1 MQNQM
6 TKKLFSTILTTCL
19 FFSSL
24 YLPAHAETVKKGSSL
39 ATKLQPKKSP
49 EANFQDGYTC
59 LKQAK
64 TACARLALANIP
76 STSPYAKLLQGTLA
90 LSEQQTDKALLL
102 LLPLQTEDNLL
113 PEAKISLHESLA
125 DAFEK
130 LDDTQQAVQHLMQAE
145 AIITTSAPADAQSRI
160 AEGQQKIWG
169 LISKL
174 DQPELVV
181 LRGNNTDNDFQ
192 GWIDL
197 CLAARNQDSSNSLIS
212 WSASYADHPA
222 RQFAKK
228 LTAGSTAQA
237 NSQTSLHSPGSIA
250 LITPLA
256 NEADAKKADALKLGL
271 ETAISKHGLTNEIKI
286 YSSADN
292 KQDIDEAYA
301 LARSEGNSYFII
313 TAFSAAAMNSGID
326 QADANNVIHVSL
338 PVADEAQ
345 AIASFAS
352 GHGMQHIT
360 VISNSDDTSKLM
372 LNSFQD
378 VWQGKPEALENSAS
392 LNIITLPDDI
402 TSASS
407 SLLELKSQIASKNHD
422 MVLLALPAAEAYLV
436 RPHLDISTPTMAF
449 SCVNEISYSATPQLL
464 NAVRLADMPFLL
476 MADQDKLKDY
486 TSASADLNTNEQRR
500 WFALGVD
507 SLQLL
512 IISQQP
518 LDNEVSINGLTG
530 TLTVNR
536 AGTLQRRLSLGRFTY
551 NGVVAEQ

>member
-1 MQNQM
+1 M

-24 YLPAHAETVKKGSSL
+24 YLPAHAETVKKGSPPV
-39 ATKLQPKKSP
+39 TKLQPKKSP
-49 EANFQDGYTC
+49 EANFLDGNTC

-64 TACARLALANIP
+64 NACARLALANIP

-113 PEAKISLHESLA
+113 TEAKISLHESLA
-125 DAFEK
+125 NAFEK

-145 AIITTSAPADAQSRI
+145 TIITTSATAGAQSRV
-160 AEGQQKIWG
+160 AQGQQKIWN

-174 DQPELVV
+174 DQAELLE
-181 LRGNNTDNDFQ
+181 LRGNNTDNDLQ

-197 CLAARNQDSSNSLIS
+197 CLAARNQDLNSSLAS
-212 WSASYADHPA
+212 WGASYADHPA
-222 RQFAKK
+222 QLFAKS
-228 LTAGSTAQA
+228 LTAISTAQTGT
-237 NSQTSLHSPGSIA
+237 QTSLRSPGSIA

-292 KQDIDEAYA
+292 KQDIDEIYA
-301 LARSEGNSYFII
+301 LARNEGNAYFII
-313 TAFSAAAMNSGID
+313 PDFSAAATNNGID
-326 QADANNVIHVSL
+326 QADTNNILHISL
-338 PVADEAQ
+338 PVTDEAQ
-345 AIASFAS
+345 AIASFANS
-352 GHGMQHIT
+352 HGMQHIT
-360 VISNSDDTSKLM
+360 VISNSNDTSKLL

-378 VWQGKPEALENSAS
+378 AWQGKTEGVENNAT

-402 TSASS
+402 TATSS
-407 SLLELKSQIASKNHD
+407 NLLELKSQIASKNHD
-422 MVLLALPAAEAYLV
+422 MVLLALPAEEAYLV

-449 SCVNEISYSATPQLL
+449 SNVNEITNNATPLLL
-464 NAVRLADMPFLL
+464 NALRLADMPFLL
-476 MADQDKLKDY
+476 MADQDKFKDY
-486 TSASADLNTNEQRR
+486 SSASADLNTNELRR

-530 TLTVNR
+530 ALTINR
-536 AGTLQRRLSLGRFTY
+536 AGALQRRLSLARFTY
-551 NGVVAEQ
+551 NGMIPEQ

>member
-1 MQNQM
+1 
-6 TKKLFSTILTTCL
+6 
-19 FFSSL
+19 
-24 YLPAHAETVKKGSSL
+24 
-39 ATKLQPKKSP
+39 
-49 EANFQDGYTC
+49 
-59 LKQAK
+59 
-64 TACARLALANIP
+64 
-76 STSPYAKLLQGTLA
+76 
-90 LSEQQTDKALLL
+90 
-102 LLPLQTEDNLL
+102 
-113 PEAKISLHESLA
+113 
-125 DAFEK
+125 
-130 LDDTQQAVQHLMQAE
+130 
-145 AIITTSAPADAQSRI
+145 
-160 AEGQQKIWG
+160 
-169 LISKL
+169 
-174 DQPELVV
+174 
-181 LRGNNTDNDFQ
+181 
-192 GWIDL
+192 
-197 CLAARNQDSSNSLIS
+197 
-212 WSASYADHPA
+212 
-222 RQFAKK
+222 
-228 LTAGSTAQA
+228 
-237 NSQTSLHSPGSIA
+237 
-250 LITPLA
+250 
-256 NEADAKKADALKLGL
+256 
-271 ETAISKHGLTNEIKI
+271 
-286 YSSADN
+286 
-292 KQDIDEAYA
+292 
-301 LARSEGNSYFII
+301 
-313 TAFSAAAMNSGID
+313 MNSGID